1 MLVSMHILRTV
12 DNKNYLI
19 SYSLFKD
26 YWIWEEKDEYDKIK
40 NIGIIGNDLEIKLPV
55 DTSFG

>member
-19 SYSLFKD
+19 PYSLFKH
-26 YWIWEEKDEYDKIK
+26 YWIWEVKDEYDKIK
-40 NIGIIGNDLEIKLPV
+40 NIGIIGDDLEIKLPV